1 MQFTFSQKAILA
13 FTILYVLGFGVYFL
27 KNFNI
32 EFIGYVVL
40 MFGIFGVLYGT
51 LHKTKFP
58 TYILAGISIW
68 GLMHMMGGSIQTA
81 DGVLYTWRIF
91 PFYDGGGEFFILKF
105 DQVVHAFLYG
115 VVALMFLHLL
125 NSYFRIQHSRALVFV
140 IAVMAALGVSAV
152 NEMVEFVAV
161 LTVPGNGVG
170 GYYNTL
176 LDIIFNFSGAVVALL
191 FYTVFSK
198 HKR

>member
-1 MQFTFSQKAILA
+1 M
-13 FTILYVLGFGVYFL
+13 
-27 KNFNI
+27 
-32 EFIGYVVL
+32 
-40 MFGIFGVLYGT
+40 
-51 LHKTKFP
+51 
-58 TYILAGISIW
+58 
-68 GLMHMMGGSIQTA
+68 
-81 DGVLYTWRIF
+81 
-91 PFYDGGGEFFILKF
+91 
-105 DQVVHAFLYG
+105 VHAFLYG

-198 HKR
+198 YKR

>member
-1 MQFTFSQKAILA
+1 MTFTQAQKGILA
-13 FTILYVLGFGVYFL
+13 FTALYVLGFGVYFL

-58 TYILAGISIW
+58 TYILACISIW

-198 HKR
+198 YKR